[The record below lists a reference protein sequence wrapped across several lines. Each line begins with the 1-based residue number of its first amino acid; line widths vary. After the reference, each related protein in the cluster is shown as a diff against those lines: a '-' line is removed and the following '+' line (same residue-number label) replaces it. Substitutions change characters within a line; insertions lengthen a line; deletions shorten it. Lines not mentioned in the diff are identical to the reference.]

1 MPRTLFLLLLTG
13 FACTFAPGNLYA
25 QEVYV
30 KDSLRVGVR
39 TEPGNAATPI
49 AVVTTGMKLE
59 IVESSGDYVKIKAPS
74 GTEGWIKRTYVTEE
88 IPAVIQLEGLQAKLR
103 ELEKN
108 LAMQVKHAQATAL
121 NNKNLSAEIDQLK
134 QANAELRVQLE
145 DELQSKLA
153 SGLGYFWKLLLVV
166 LFAVAGFA
174 LGVVWYRK
182 KTMKRLG
189 GLHF

>member
-1 MPRTLFLLLLTG
+1 MPRNIFLLLLLG
-13 FACTFAPGNLYA
+13 FACAIASGNLYA

-74 GTEGWIKRTYVTEE
+74 GIEGWIKRTYVSEE
-88 IPAVIQLEGLQAKLR
+88 IPAVIQLEGVQIKLK
-103 ELEKN
+103 ELETK
-108 LAMQVKHAQATAL
+108 LAKQTKHAQATAL
-121 NNKNLSAEIDQLK
+121 NNKNLSAEIEQLK

-145 DELQSKLA
+145 DELQSNMA
-153 SGLGYFWKLLLVV
+153 SGLGYFWKLVLLI